1 MTKSSPKTTE
11 LNILYIY
18 QTSKEKKLAQM
29 DGLLNN
35 KQTDLSERQK
45 IKCPFCQFLSNL

>member
-1 MTKSSPKTTE
+1 MTKSSPKTTVI
-11 LNILYIY
+11 NTFYIY

-45 IKCPFCQFLSNL
+45 IKCHFRQVLCNL

>member
-1 MTKSSPKTTE
+1 MTKSSPKTTV

-35 KQTDLSERQK
+35 KQNNLSERQK
-45 IKCPFCQFLSNL
+45 IKCLFRQFLSNL

>member
-1 MTKSSPKTTE
+1 MTKSSPKYAVIN
-11 LNILYIY
+11 LFYIS
-18 QTSKEKKLAQM
+18 QTSKENKLAQM

-45 IKCPFCQFLSNL
+45 I

>member
-1 MTKSSPKTTE
+1 MTKSSPKTTV

-45 IKCPFCQFLSNL
+45 IKCPFRQFFSNL